1 MEDAASGA
9 SGPIAGPIVAGESKG
24 DYAGVMKRPRR
35 VFLSYADSDRPL
47 AKTLAKDLHA
57 AGFAVWSDHEVLPG
71 DNWARKVAD
80 ALEESE
86 AMVVIVSPAAA
97 KSKWVRRE
105 VEFAL
110 GSPRYAGRLIPVV
123 AKPTR
128 EMWILSKLHP
138 VSVKKAKGEVSQQV
152 IEALEAR

>member
-1 MEDAASGA
+1 
-9 SGPIAGPIVAGESKG
+9 
-24 DYAGVMKRPRR
+24 MKRPRR
-35 VFLSYADSDRPL
+35 VFLSYAARDRSL
-47 AKTLAKDLHA
+47 AETLVRDLHG
-57 AGFAVWSDHEVLPG
+57 AGFDVWSDHEVLPG

-97 KSKWVRRE
+97 KSERVRRE
-105 VEFAL
+105 VQFAL

-123 AKPTR
+123 VGPTR
-128 EMWILSKLHP
+128 EMWILSKLQP
-138 VSVKKAKGEVSQQV
+138 VTAKKHKGELSQQV

>member
-1 MEDAASGA
+1 
-9 SGPIAGPIVAGESKG
+9 
-24 DYAGVMKRPRR
+24 MKRPRR

-47 AKTLAKDLHA
+47 AKTLAKDLRA
-57 AGFAVWSDHEVLPG
+57 AGFAVWTDQEVLPG
-71 DNWARKVAD
+71 DNWARKVAE
-80 ALEESE
+80 ALEKSE

-97 KSKWVRRE
+97 KSVWVPRE

-110 GSPRYAGRLIPVV
+110 GSPRFAGRLIPVM

-128 EMWILSKLHP
+128 DMWILSKLQP
-138 VSVKKAKGEVSQQV
+138 VSVEKEKGGVSQQV